1 MKCGYVYL
9 IGAGPGDKGLI
20 TLKGLEALRKAEVV
34 IYDSLAAPSLL
45 NEAAPEAEL
54 IYAGKRAGR
63 HYMKQDETNALLV
76 QKALHEKKVVA
87 RLKGGDPF
95 IFGRG
100 GEEALVL
107 RKNGIDFEI
116 IPGISSSYAV
126 AAYNGIPVTHRGLA
140 SSFHV
145 ITGHEDAKKENSV
158 LDYETLAREEGTLI
172 FLMGLNHLEH
182 IAAALIA
189 NGKNPK
195 TPAAVMQEG
204 TTAGQKTVV
213 STLED
218 IAVAAKRA
226 GIQTPAIT
234 LIGEVAKL
242 KETLEWYSGKPLS
255 GKRILVTASHAM
267 TAELEAHITAC
278 GGEPLLMSLI
288 ETKPIHSKN
297 IDDAL
302 THLTDYSWIVLTS
315 KNGVKI
321 FFDTLKE
328 KRIDVRQLAGT
339 HFAVIGKGTAQAL
352 EEKGIY
358 AECVPEIFSS
368 HGLVKA
374 WLPKLTKDDKVL
386 LARAK
391 EASKELTEALTQ
403 AEVEYTAL
411 AMYETVEDMRKAEE
425 LQRALQKVDYV
436 TLCSASAVRAYV
448 HMAGAAHAKIVCIGP
463 VTEAAAKKAGLLVAC
478 TATKYDAKGVVECIV
493 RDAAENTL

>member
-182 IAAALIA
+182 IATALMV

-218 IAVAAKRA
+218 IAAAVKRA

-242 KETLEWYSGKPLS
+242 KETLEWYGGKPLS

-267 TAELEAHITAC
+267 TAELA
-278 GGEPLLMSLI
+278 
-288 ETKPIHSKN
+288 
-297 IDDAL
+297 
-302 THLTDYSWIVLTS
+302 
-315 KNGVKI
+315 
-321 FFDTLKE
+321 DTLK
-328 KRIDVRQLAGT
+328 K
-339 HFAVIGKGTAQAL
+339 H
-352 EEKGIY
+352 
-358 AECVPEIFSS
+358 
-368 HGLVKA
+368 
-374 WLPKLTKDDKVL
+374 
-386 LARAK
+386 
-391 EASKELTEALTQ
+391 
-403 AEVEYTAL
+403 
-411 AMYETVEDMRKAEE
+411 
-425 LQRALQKVDYV
+425 
-436 TLCSASAVRAYV
+436 
-448 HMAGAAHAKIVCIGP
+448 
-463 VTEAAAKKAGLLVAC
+463 
-478 TATKYDAKGVVECIV
+478 
-493 RDAAENTL
+493 